1 MTPYAFGQYNEAD
14 VSPTTESEYC
24 MMKKPSKFSWLL
36 PAAFALPFAAAGIA
50 ALALY
55 GSDLIDLMMVVLK
68 MVVIA

>member
-1 MTPYAFGQYNEAD
+1 
-14 VSPTTESEYC
+14 

-36 PAAFALPFAAAGIA
+36 PVAFALPFAAAGIA